1 MHCSSESE
9 ERVYYIKTNK
19 LVKREKGMKS
29 MKQYPAQKRKR
40 NPQGDVKGRF
50 QVVGQDQRSIH
61 QD

>member
-1 MHCSSESE
+1 
-9 ERVYYIKTNK
+9 
-19 LVKREKGMKS
+19 MKS
-29 MKQYPAQKRKR
+29 MKQYPAQKRKW

>member
-1 MHCSSESE
+1 
-9 ERVYYIKTNK
+9 
-19 LVKREKGMKS
+19 MKS